1 MVQPVW
7 KLISLLLGLI
17 VFLGVGMALWMSG
30 EDLIWVVGKSIG
42 SFFVCWI
49 VLGQLGNMLM
59 AVMGSSARSE
69 KSES

>member
-7 KLISLLLGLI
+7 KLISLLLGLV
-17 VFLGVGMALWMSG
+17 VFLGVGMALWVSG
-30 EDLIWVVGKSIG
+30 EDLIWIVGKSIG

-59 AVMGSSARSE
+59 AVMGSSTSR
-69 KSES
+69 KNNES